1 MDVVR
6 DSDSFGLPGGKM
18 PDLSEEVKKL
28 CLKDYI
34 VVKYI
39 FSVKKKKKKQ
49 TAMPKAY
56 LTQEVPN

>member
-1 MDVVR
+1 MARMDVVR

-18 PDLSEEVKKL
+18 LVLREEVKRL

-39 FSVKKKKKKQ
+39 PSVKK
-49 TAMPKAY
+49 TAMPRAY

>member
-6 DSDSFGLPGGKM
+6 DSDSFDLPGGKM
-18 PDLSEEVKKL
+18 PDLSEEVKRL

-39 FSVKKKKKKQ
+39 LSVKKKKNK
-49 TAMPKAY
+49 TAVPKAY
-56 LTQEVPN
+56 LTQKVPN

>member
-39 FSVKKKKKKQ
+39 FSVKKKKKNKQ
-49 TAMPKAY
+49 LCLK
-56 LTQEVPN
+56 LT

>member
-1 MDVVR
+1 
-6 DSDSFGLPGGKM
+6 M

-39 FSVKKKKKKQ
+39 FSVKKKKKK
-49 TAMPKAY
+49 TNSYA
-56 LTQEVPN
+56 